1 MLENE
6 GVELTDNNSMIDHV
20 VQFYK
25 KNILGKE
32 PRNNIRLGGNFW
44 ETMDKVTSE
53 ENRLLEADFTEKE
66 IVTSPMFKRVN
77 CTLIIMIK
85 HQIKSNSF

>member
-1 MLENE
+1 
-6 GVELTDNNSMIDHV
+6 
-20 VQFYK
+20 
-25 KNILGKE
+25 
-32 PRNNIRLGGNFW
+32 
-44 ETMDKVTSE
+44 VTSE

-85 HQIKSNSF
+85 YRIKSNSQIPFEFNSNSTLELYLNFISNSVAI